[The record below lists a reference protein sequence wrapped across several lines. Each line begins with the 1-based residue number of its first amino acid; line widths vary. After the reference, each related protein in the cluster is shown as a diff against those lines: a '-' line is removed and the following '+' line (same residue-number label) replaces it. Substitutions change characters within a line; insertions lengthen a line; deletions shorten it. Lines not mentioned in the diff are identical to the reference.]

1 MAVELGGIL
10 LEHLT
15 HVSVRERARIVRHG
29 APGLSGEFAQSLGRL
44 SVEVSLRGIFYG
56 PDAIAELERLRG
68 AYLGHVPVD
77 FFTESVGE
85 GYFAQV
91 LISRLDVSQRAG
103 YLDQFDFVCDVVEH
117 VEPPEP
123 AVLDPFALPDTEI
136 LSEAATFMDDVQN
149 GLEQVSQLVDLL
161 NVPAFANPV
170 EELPGIASEYEQL
183 VGEGLGP
190 LTDLRN
196 LLWGTPG

>member
-1 MAVELGGIL
+1 L
-10 LEHLT
+10 
-15 HVSVRERARIVRHG
+15 
-29 APGLSGEFAQSLGRL
+29 AQTLGRH

-56 PDAIAELERLRG
+56 PNAIDELDLLRG
-68 AYLGHVPVD
+68 AYLGHAPVD

-103 YLDQFDFVCDVVEH
+103 YLDQFDFICEVVEH

-123 AVLDPFALPDTEI
+123 VAADPFALPDTG
-136 LSEAATFMDDVQN
+136 LLGEAASFMNDVQN

-161 NVPAFANPV
+161 NVPDFADPV
-170 EELPGIASEYEQL
+170 KELPQLANEYEQL
-183 VGEGLGP
+183 VGEGLAP
-190 LTDLRN
+190 LAELRN
-196 LLWGTPG
+196 LLWGSPG